1 MNSEL
6 SRRDF
11 LAAVSALGSEVVT
24 ARASSG
30 EASPQPAGGF
40 RGDVVLFSKPL
51 PQMDWQRLAENVK
64 RMGFDGIDLTVRP
77 EGHVLPARVA
87 EDLPKAV
94 AAIRS
99 QKLSVPMITT
109 GLTSAS
115 DPAARPTFETAAQLG
130 IRYIKPDYYHY
141 QLKDV
146 RSELQKAGDE
156 LRGLVELAREHRVE
170 IGFHNH
176 EGYIGAPVWDI
187 ASVVEP
193 LDPAW
198 IGYYFDVR
206 HATAEGGVGCWKI
219 STNLVSHRLKM
230 LAVKDFYWEKTPKG
244 WRDTNC
250 PLGKGMVIWKL
261 FFAQMA
267 RVGFHGPISLHL
279 EYEIPGATTA
289 QKEKNTLGAA
299 KRDLEFLRARLQ
311 EAYGVPA

>member
-1 MNSEL
+1 MSNRL
-6 SRRDF
+6 SRRAF
-11 LAAVSALGSEVVT
+11 LAAASGVGASARLMRSAPPE
-24 ARASSG
+24 RPP
-30 EASPQPAGGF
+30 EPPGGF

-51 PQMDWQRLAENVK
+51 PEMNWPRLAENVK
-64 RMGFDGIDLTVRP
+64 RLGFDGIDLTVRP
-77 EGHVLPARVA
+77 GGHVLPERVA

-115 DPAARPTFETAAQLG
+115 DPAARPTFQTAAQLG
-130 IRYIKPDYYHY
+130 IRYLKPDYYHY

-156 LRGLVELAREHRVE
+156 LRGLVELAKEHRVE

-187 ASVVEP
+187 ASVIEP

-230 LAVKDFYWEKTPKG
+230 LAVKDFFWEKTPKA
-244 WRDTNC
+244 WRDANC
-250 PLGKGMVIWKL
+250 PLGEGMVNWKY
-261 FFAQMA
+261 FFTQMA

-289 QKEKNTLGAA
+289 EKEKNTLVAA

-311 EAYGVPA
+311 EAYGA